1 MATEGARFGVPIAR
15 TLGNCLSASSL
26 RLLVASLGLATVQRM
41 VLAADLVPAEA
52 LEAGGYV
59 LCTVPAEALAGT
71 LAELCERLAGHAP
84 ITIAT
89 TKTLLAR
96 IVAGSPESDEA
107 LLGRCYGSADFREG
121 VAAFVA
127 RRPACWTGR

>member
-1 MATEGARFGVPIAR
+1 MRAITPAADIGIRIDVVMLELC
-15 TLGNCLSASSL
+15 T
-26 RLLVASLGLATVQRM
+26 ATVISI
-41 VLAADLVPAEA
+41 
-52 LEAGGYV
+52 
-59 LCTVPAEALAGT
+59 
-71 LAELCERLAGHAP
+71 P

-107 LLGRCYGSADFREG
+107 LLGRCYGSEDFREG

-127 RRPACWTGR
+127 RRPARWTGR